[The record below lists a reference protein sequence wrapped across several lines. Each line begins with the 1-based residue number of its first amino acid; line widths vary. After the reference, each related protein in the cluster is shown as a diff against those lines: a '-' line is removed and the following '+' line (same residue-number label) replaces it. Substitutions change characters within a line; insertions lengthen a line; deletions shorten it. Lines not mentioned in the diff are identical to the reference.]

1 MKTTPAASLWRA
13 RTFVLFL
20 LATLLLFAFPV
31 KGLHTH
37 GRAHRHSRV
46 ERAPHKLVARESD
59 WDIFKRKGRI
69 LHCAMDGDQEAAN
82 HAIPAA
88 PISPWTNYGDLIRY
102 GWKLG
107 GTRDPDETMAQDLL
121 QDIFEELNIDADQNK
136 MIKIDQ
142 SLPVTVDNKNYEES
156 GAEYKSLFNA
166 DAGLIVVDNVISPEH
181 AKRKGT
187 PMEDI
192 VPLRQWSDVTFLLWE
207 RFTKGAPGG
216 LRHMFQSIVIN
227 EQSLSTMRQA
237 VGEADNFDDWDKYSP
252 MQENGRTFRPGS
264 DEYYALLYCPN
275 GRGIGWLLTQHK
287 AQLGLLTVSSIT
299 VFGADGEAMLYFKID
314 PVEQND

>member
-1 MKTTPAASLWRA
+1 
-13 RTFVLFL
+13 
-20 LATLLLFAFPV
+20 
-31 KGLHTH
+31 
-37 GRAHRHSRV
+37 
-46 ERAPHKLVARESD
+46 
-59 WDIFKRKGRI
+59 
-69 LHCAMDGDQEAAN
+69 
-82 HAIPAA
+82 
-88 PISPWTNYGDLIRY
+88 
-102 GWKLG
+102 
-107 GTRDPDETMAQDLL
+107 
-121 QDIFEELNIDADQNK
+121 
-136 MIKIDQ
+136 
-142 SLPVTVDNKNYEES
+142 
-156 GAEYKSLFNA
+156 
-166 DAGLIVVDNVISPEH
+166 
-181 AKRKGT
+181 
-187 PMEDI
+187 MEDI

-287 AQLGLLTVSSIT
+287 AQLGLLTVFSIT